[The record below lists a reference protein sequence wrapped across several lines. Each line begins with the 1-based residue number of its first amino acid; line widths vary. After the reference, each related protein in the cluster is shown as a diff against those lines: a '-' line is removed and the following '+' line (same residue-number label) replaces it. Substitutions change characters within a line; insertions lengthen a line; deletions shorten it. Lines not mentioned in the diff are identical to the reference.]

1 MPEIE
6 AETTERD
13 LVEQVEELLA
23 KATPGRWWFDG
34 YCYIFAK
41 QPDGNCYPMIADFDS
56 DEAYLTRM
64 RGVGA
69 GLVENGQQEANAKL
83 IAAAP
88 ELLRRMVERD
98 KRNRQ
103 ALKLMVDLWDAEHPD
118 DPCGCVGASD
128 DCKYPPTCELCVARM
143 VMEGRDPSAE

>member
-1 MPEIE
+1 MTTKP
-6 AETTERD
+6 TERD
-13 LVEQVEELLA
+13 LVEEVEELLA
-23 KATPGRWWFDG
+23 KATPGPWEIEPVFISQQSGGACHFGEYRFPFQVEDG
-34 YCYIFAK
+34 HSK
-41 QPDGNCYPMIADFDS
+41 TYPRETAD
-56 DEAYLTRM
+56 
-64 RGVGA
+64 
-69 GLVENGQQEANAKL
+69 ANARL
-83 IAAAP
+83 MTRSP